1 MSELIYLDNAATTKV
16 APEVYE
22 AMNPYF
28 EEYYGNAA
36 SVYRFAGESK
46 KAVEDA
52 RKEVADF
59 LGAKPNEIYFT
70 GGGSESDNW
79 ALKGLAFSLRNKGKH
94 IITSAIEHHAILHTC
109 EYLEKLGYEI
119 TYVGVDENGIIKLDE
134 LENQSARIQF

>member
-46 KAVEDA
+46 KAVENA
-52 RKEVADF
+52 RKEVAESQMRF
-59 LGAKPNEIYFT
+59 ISRVAEASRIT
-70 GGGSESDNW
+70 G
-79 ALKGLAFSLRNKGKH
+79 L
-94 IITSAIEHHAILHTC
+94 
-109 EYLEKLGYEI
+109 
-119 TYVGVDENGIIKLDE
+119 
-134 LENQSARIQF
+134 

>member
-46 KAVEDA
+46 KAVEMQE
-52 RKEVADF
+52 RKLQISLAQSQMRFISQAAEASR
-59 LGAKPNEIYFT
+59 IT
-70 GGGSESDNW
+70 G
-79 ALKGLAFSLRNKGKH
+79 H
-94 IITSAIEHHAILHTC
+94 
-109 EYLEKLGYEI
+109 
-119 TYVGVDENGIIKLDE
+119 
-134 LENQSARIQF
+134 

>member
-59 LGAKPNEIYFT
+59 LGSKPNEIHFPRERKENI
-70 GGGSESDNW
+70 SSRLPSNIMQ
-79 ALKGLAFSLRNKGKH
+79 SC
-94 IITSAIEHHAILHTC
+94 IHASI
-109 EYLEKLGYEI
+109 
-119 TYVGVDENGIIKLDE
+119 
-134 LENQSARIQF
+134 

>member
-59 LGAKPNEIYFT
+59 LEQSQMRFISRAAEASRIT
-70 GGGSESDNW
+70 G
-79 ALKGLAFSLRNKGKH
+79 L
-94 IITSAIEHHAILHTC
+94 
-109 EYLEKLGYEI
+109 
-119 TYVGVDENGIIKLDE
+119 
-134 LENQSARIQF
+134 

>member
-46 KAVEDA
+46 Y
-52 RKEVADF
+52 
-59 LGAKPNEIYFT
+59 P
-70 GGGSESDNW
+70 
-79 ALKGLAFSLRNKGKH
+79 LKKMLAFAADG
-94 IITSAIEHHAILHTC
+94 ITSFSVRPIRILA
-109 EYLEKLGYEI
+109 L
-119 TYVGVDENGIIKLDE
+119 VGVLTLLVAVVMAVVLAVVFGVTGKR
-134 LENQSARIQF
+134 NQLVRAG

>member
-46 KAVEDA
+46 YPLKKMLAFAADGITSFSVKPIRMVFSLGVVVFLVSLVMLLYALVVLALALGCFVLLSRSYVGIVTKNRGEKKAVY
-52 RKEVADF
+52 RR
-59 LGAKPNEIYFT
+59 GA
-70 GGGSESDNW
+70 
-79 ALKGLAFSLRNKGKH
+79 GKAH
-94 IITSAIEHHAILHTC
+94 MRLC
-109 EYLEKLGYEI
+109 
-119 TYVGVDENGIIKLDE
+119 
-134 LENQSARIQF
+134 

>member
-52 RKEVADF
+52 RKEVF
-59 LGAKPNEIYFT
+59 LAQSQMRFISRVAEASQIT
-70 GGGSESDNW
+70 G
-79 ALKGLAFSLRNKGKH
+79 L
-94 IITSAIEHHAILHTC
+94 
-109 EYLEKLGYEI
+109 
-119 TYVGVDENGIIKLDE
+119 
-134 LENQSARIQF
+134 

>member
-79 ALKGLAFSLRNKGKH
+79 ALKGIACMQDCMMFDGRRDDMFSFLSLGKCD
-94 IITSAIEHHAILHTC
+94 SF
-109 EYLEKLGYEI
+109 
-119 TYVGVDENGIIKLDE
+119 
-134 LENQSARIQF
+134 QSPVI